1 MKLLHVIPS
10 INPVHGGPSEG
21 IRQLNGPL
29 AALGVNAEVCC
40 CDLPDAP
47 YVRSAGF
54 RVFAFGP
61 SWLRYGFNLRLA
73 GWLRRHCEDYDAIIV
88 EGIWQFHSIATWLAL
103 RGKRVPY
110 FVYTHGMLDPWF
122 KRRYPLK
129 HLKKMAYW
137 LFGDYWVLRHARAVL
152 FTSTEE
158 KLLAR
163 QSFSIYRCREA
174 VSSYGTAT
182 PPADRERLAGMF
194 LDRFPELRGRRLLLF
209 IGRVHEKKGCDILL
223 RAFAASCAADS
234 ALHLVIAGP
243 CEPTMREQ
251 LDGIAAAAGIR
262 DRVTWAGMLS
272 GDLKWGSFHA
282 AEAFC
287 LASHQENFG
296 VAVAEALGCG
306 LPVLVSNK
314 VNIWREIVED
324 GAGIAGDD
332 TDAAM
337 TDVLCRWLALD
348 AAERA
353 RMRAAAVDCFSRRF
367 QSQMVAERLTALIRA
382 EIGDQAR

>member
-1 MKLLHVIPS
+1 M
-10 INPVHGGPSEG
+10 
-21 IRQLNGPL
+21 
-29 AALGVNAEVCC
+29 
-40 CDLPDAP
+40 
-47 YVRSAGF
+47 
-54 RVFAFGP
+54 
-61 SWLRYGFNLRLA
+61 RYGFNLRLA
-73 GWLRRHCEDYDAIIV
+73 GWLRRHCDDYDAIIV

-158 KLLAR
+158 RLLAR
-163 QSFSIYRCREA
+163 QSFRIYRCREA

-182 PPADRERLAGMF
+182 PPADRERLAGVF

-223 RAFAASCAADS
+223 RAFAASCASDS
-234 ALHLVIAGP
+234 ALQLVIAGP
-243 CEPTMREQ
+243 YEPAVREQ
-251 LDGIAAAAGIR
+251 LDRIAAAAGIR
-262 DRVTWAGMLS
+262 NRVSWTGMLD

-306 LPVLVSNK
+306 LPVLISNK

-324 GAGIAGDD
+324 GAGMAGDD
-332 TDAAM
+332 TDEAM
-337 TDVLCRWLALD
+337 TDVLRSWLALN
-348 AAERA
+348 ALERD
-353 RMRAAAVDCFSRRF
+353 RMRAAAMDCFLRRF

-382 EIGDQAR
+382 EIGGQSR